1 MYAGGGGDSTRD
13 FFPPLFYHHHPG
25 KLKSAPDTEH
35 SGSPEVITSCSFV
48 GLIEYVNQDALVRF

>member
-1 MYAGGGGDSTRD
+1 MYAGGGDSAPR
-13 FFPPLFYHHHPG
+13 FFIVFFYYHPG
-25 KLKSAPDTEH
+25 KLKSEPDTEH